1 MGRYLMT
8 VGAVT
13 ADAFVSAL
21 SFVGQVSPAALGLTL
36 LTSGFGVVLAANKI
50 ADGIMSAS
58 DESPS

>member
-13 ADAFVSAL
+13 ADAFVSGL
-21 SFVGQVSPAALGLTL
+21 TWVGHISPAALVLTL

-50 ADGIMSAS
+50 ADGVFSG
-58 DESPS
+58 DEPAA